1 MCTISTRPGAPL
13 ARINHMAD
21 GDRGD
26 VLWFNT
32 DINGAPLE
40 ITDERG
46 DIRWSGQYGSFG
58 EVCRQTQGSSR
69 LAKQS
74 ALPHQPL
81 RYAGQYADSETGL
94 HYNLFRY
101 NDPQV
106 GRFRVQDPT
115 GLEGGWNLYQYA
127 PNPLSWVD
135 PLGLSNLPTT
145 FKAMF
150 REAKRKL
157 GIPKNTNTPQ
167 AVKVFDSKYENRT
180 VWEFNHS
187 GDKKYIIMH
196 EDDKFGRGPHLHTA
210 DDLHGNP
217 LEKNVR
223 YNQHP
228 GHIPENKI
236 EITDMREKKDALD
249 IKR

>member
-1 MCTISTRPGAPL
+1 
-13 ARINHMAD
+13 
-21 GDRGD
+21 

-40 ITDERG
+40 VTHERG

-58 EVCRQTQGSSR
+58 EVRRQAEGFTR

-81 RYAGQYADSETGL
+81 RYAGQYADSETSL

-101 NDPQV
+101 YDPQV
-106 GRFRVQDPT
+106 GRFTVQDPI

-127 PNPLSWVD
+127 PNPLSWMD
-135 PLGLSNLPTT
+135 PLGLNNLSTA

-157 GIPKNTNTPQ
+157 DIPKNTEQPGNLII
-167 AVKVFDSKYENRT
+167 AVIKNISSCMRMIYFAGTLIYT
-180 VWEFNHS
+180 LP
-187 GDKKYIIMH
+187 IICM
-196 EDDKFGRGPHLHTA
+196 KT
-210 DDLHGNP
+210 
-217 LEKNVR
+217 
-223 YNQHP
+223 Y
-228 GHIPENKI
+228 
-236 EITDMREKKDALD
+236 
-249 IKR
+249 